1 MKKILIACAFL
12 VTTSISLVAKD
23 FRNYIHE
30 ISPTVGMNFS
40 DNRALVEDSLAF
52 GINYNSY
59 FSENFGLRLGYERF
73 FAADVK
79 GENQDTDVNRF
90 YANLIYK
97 MSNEYFRITPYF
109 LAGMGY
115 EAFEDKVISGGQWL
129 IDVGVGL
136 NVAINN
142 RISIGPEIKAV
153 RKSYSSDNM
162 DVTAVLAFS
171 FRFGLEPLA
180 PKPTIKTVEKVIEK
194 VVEKIVV
201 KEVPVEKIVYRDRPV
216 DVTTND
222 NQTHSNQDIN
232 ETKKSEKVIEKV
244 IEKEIKSQVSDNIPS
259 DDSKDDENENDES
272 ENEDVYK
279 NIDGHACDIPKSVKY
294 NDRCDNSY
302 YIQVS
307 AALIC
312 KGCDDKFRNFSLIK
326 KLDEAEY
333 THEIKTT
340 IKDSGTRVDRLLV
353 GPFKCKVDAF
363 KELCNIKQD
372 KIAPDAFIF
381 AKTPKEK

>member
-1 MKKILIACAFL
+1 MKKILIACTFL

-23 FRNYIHE
+23 FRKYIHE

-40 DNRALVEDSLAF
+40 DNRALIEDSLTF

-59 FSENFGLRLGYERF
+59 FSKNFGLRLGYERF

-79 GENQDTDVNRF
+79 TASEDTDVNRF

-97 MSNEYFRITPYF
+97 TSNEYFRITPYF

-129 IDVGVGL
+129 INVGAGL

-180 PKPTIKTVEKVIEK
+180 PKPTIKTVEKV
-194 VVEKIVV
+194 VEKIVV

-216 DVTTND
+216 DANVTAED
-222 NQTHSNQDIN
+222 NQIDSNKEIN
-232 ETKKSEKVIEKV
+232 ETKKSDKIV
-244 IEKEIKSQVSDNIPS
+244 EKEIKSQVSANVPTN
-259 DDSKDDENENDES
+259 DSKD
-272 ENEDVYK
+272 
-279 NIDGHACDIPKSVKY
+279 IDDHACDVPKAVKY

-326 KLDEAEY
+326 KLDEADY

-340 IKDSGTRVDRLLV
+340 IKDNGTRVDRLLV

-372 KIAPDAFIF
+372 KIVPDAFIF
-381 AKTPKEK
+381 AKKPKEK

>member
-1 MKKILIACAFL
+1 MKKILIACIFL
-12 VTTSISLVAKD
+12 VTTSISLAAKD

-40 DNRALVEDSLAF
+40 DNRALIEDSLAF

-73 FAADVK
+73 FAVDVK
-79 GENQDTDVNRF
+79 TESKDTDVNRF

-97 MSNEYFRITPYF
+97 MSDEYFRITPYF

-129 IDVGVGL
+129 INVGVGL

-142 RISIGPEIKAV
+142 RISVGPEIKAIK
-153 RKSYSSDNM
+153 KSYSSDNM
-162 DVTAVLAFS
+162 DVTAALAFS
-171 FRFGLEPLA
+171 FRFGLEPVT
-180 PKPTIKTVEKVIEK
+180 PKPTIKS
-194 VVEKIVV
+194 VEKIVEKV
-201 KEVPVEKIVYRDRPV
+201 VIKEVPVEKIVYRDRVV
-216 DVTTND
+216 DAVVDNNNTNNNLD
-222 NQTHSNQDIN
+222 NN
-232 ETKKSEKVIEKV
+232 ESKKVDKAIEEE
-244 IEKEIKSQVSDNIPS
+244 IENQVSANLPS
-259 DDSKDDENENDES
+259 DNSKDDKSKNKS
-272 ENEDVYK
+272 ENIYT
-279 NIDGHACDIPKSVKY
+279 NIDGHSCDVPNSIKH

-302 YIQVS
+302 YVQVS

-326 KLDEAEY
+326 KLDDADY
-333 THEIKTT
+333 THEIKSN
-340 IKDSGTRVDRLLV
+340 IKDNGTRVDRLLV

-363 KELCNIKQD
+363 KELCNIKED

-381 AKTPKEK
+381 SKGAKKK